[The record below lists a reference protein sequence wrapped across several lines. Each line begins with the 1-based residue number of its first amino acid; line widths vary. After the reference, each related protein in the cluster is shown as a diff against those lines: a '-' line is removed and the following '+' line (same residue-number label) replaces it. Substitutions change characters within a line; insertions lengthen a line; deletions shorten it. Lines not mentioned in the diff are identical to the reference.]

1 VPHCGFRT
9 PVWLENV
16 AHLIKSLLGHRERI
30 WKHEEVQAQAIAGY
44 EHLEYE
50 IAEAKSAHAII
61 LAENHPE
68 SGAANEEN
76 QCWLTVQWTPTIVSS
91 MTVKLQHDVRTFAL
105 HQHPV

>member
-1 VPHCGFRT
+1 MPHCGFRT

-30 WKHEEVQAQAIAGY
+30 WKHEEVVQAQAIAGY

-68 SGAANEEN
+68 SGAANEEISAGL
-76 QCWLTVQWTPTIVSS
+76 QCNGPPPLCP
-91 MTVKLQHDVRTFAL
+91 
-105 HQHPV
+105 P